1 MADRLRDQPAFYA
14 GAPYPAFRF
23 LVTIPDVNGDPNEPT
38 AGFSDVSGLGVEVNL
53 SEYRA
58 GNSPLLTTLKVP
70 NTFKSDDVVLKRG
83 LIGKG
88 ELFRWIRA
96 YFVEGVIAPK
106 TVSITILDEMGNP
119 GGVELTLASA
129 IPKKWV
135 GPTLAAK
142 GGGEVAMEELHLAH
156 HGIDWK

>member
-1 MADRLRDQPAFYA
+1 MADKLRARSDFYK

-23 LVTIPDVNGDPNEPT
+23 LVSIEQVIGDPKEPV

-58 GNSPLLTTLKVP
+58 GNSPLLTPMKIP
-70 NTFKSDDVVLKRG
+70 NTYKSDDVVLKRG
-83 LIGKG
+83 LIGSG

-96 YFVEGVIAPK
+96 YFVEGIIDPK
-106 TVSITILDEMGNP
+106 SVTITIMDEHGSEN
-119 GGVELTLASA
+119 GIELQLLSA
-129 IPKKWV
+129 VPKKWV
-135 GPTLAAK
+135 GPTLVGK

>member
-1 MADRLRDQPAFYA
+1 MVDKPRARSDFYK

-23 LVTIPDVNGDPNEPT
+23 LVAIEGVNGDPSQPA

-58 GNSPLLTTLKVP
+58 GNSPVLIPTKIP
-70 NTFKSDDVVLKRG
+70 NTFKADDVVLKRG
-83 LIGKG
+83 LIGTG

-96 YFVEGVIAPK
+96 YFMEGIIDPK
-106 TVSITILDEMGNP
+106 SVTITILDEHSAQDGI
-119 GGVELTLASA
+119 ELTLISA
-129 IPKKWV
+129 VPKKWV
-135 GPTLAAK
+135 GPTLAGK